1 MRVILIGFM
10 GVGKT
15 SVGKKLAKKLN
26 FDFIDTDYE
35 IEILANKTIPDI
47 FEQDGE
53 KHFRKLE
60 SNILEKF
67 IKKEDVVISTGGGII
82 TTKENYNILKNEEN
96 VIFLDASVETI
107 ISHLQ
112 NERNKRP
119 LLKESENL
127 NKKIEDMIGS
137 IKWRCC
143 VYILKHQE
151 RALRPRM
158 IKWRNIALRLYCR
171 CCVYINIMRST
182 IIISII
188 NSSLNTINNIVNN

>member
-60 SNILEKF
+60 SIILKKF

-112 NERNKRP
+112 NETSK
-119 LLKESENL
+119 
-127 NKKIEDMIGS
+127 
-137 IKWRCC
+137 
-143 VYILKHQE
+143 
-151 RALRPRM
+151 
-158 IKWRNIALRLYCR
+158 
-171 CCVYINIMRST
+171 
-182 IIISII
+182 
-188 NSSLNTINNIVNN
+188 